1 MRADCAGCGC
11 PPGLGRGMVRAR
23 GRQAGQST
31 PTPVSIRIGMFGFGT
46 PSRERI
52 VVLAK
57 TGWKSVKM
65 LIFVDWVDVV
75 IHLSGARGCR
85 EQFFLISP
93 RVNVVSRDLY

>member
-1 MRADCAGCGC
+1 
-11 PPGLGRGMVRAR
+11 
-23 GRQAGQST
+23 
-31 PTPVSIRIGMFGFGT
+31 MFGFGT
-46 PSRERI
+46 PVRERI

-57 TGWKSVKM
+57 TGWEGVKM

-75 IHLSGARGCR
+75 IHLSGVRGCC